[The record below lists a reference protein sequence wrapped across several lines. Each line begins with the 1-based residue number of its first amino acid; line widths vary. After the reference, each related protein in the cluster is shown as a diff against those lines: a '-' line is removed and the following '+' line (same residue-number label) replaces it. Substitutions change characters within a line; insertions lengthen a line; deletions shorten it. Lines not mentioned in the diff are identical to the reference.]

1 MNMNRKIVKSLKLWK
16 EKKDRKPLIL
26 LGARQVGKTYTLQD
40 FANNFFQKS
49 LYINFEKDKTLDKVF
64 DKDLDPKRILNEL
77 QIYLNKEINIHKD
90 LLIFDEIQE
99 CAKALTSLK
108 YFSEEL
114 PDLAICSCGSL
125 LGIKL
130 SEGSFPVGKVEII
143 NMYPMS
149 FFEFLE
155 AMHEEKLLK
164 YLNEWEPKEKL
175 SDTIHGKT
183 WDLFKEYLITGGL
196 PESVLTYEKFKN
208 KKAEALIKVREIQ
221 GNLIRTHLADIAKHS
236 GKQNSMHIERVWSSI
251 PSQLARE
258 QDASST
264 RYRFKGVFPNIRG
277 YSRLAGSIDWLEASG
292 LILKVL
298 ILNSGNLPLKSYTE
312 ENYFKLYV
320 YDVGMLGALS
330 DLAPKVILDYEYG
343 TYKGYFAENF
353 VAQEF
358 VSTIGTANKLYA
370 WKEAKSEIEFVRDI
384 DGSIIPIE
392 VKSGWNTRSR
402 SLQVFMEK
410 YKPNYGI
417 IFSANN
423 FGLNVKNKIH
433 KYPVYL
439 ASRFP

>member
-1 MNMNRKIVKSLKLWK
+1 MNRKITKSLKLWK
-16 EKKDRKPLIL
+16 ENKDRKPLIL
-26 LGARQVGKTYTLQD
+26 LGARQVGKTYILQD
-40 FANNFFQKS
+40 FGKNFFQRS
-49 LYINFEKDKTLDKVF
+49 RYINFEKDKALEKIF
-64 DKDLDPKRILNEL
+64 QRDLNPKRILNEL
-77 QIYLNKEINIHKD
+77 QIYFNKEINISKD
-90 LLIFDEIQE
+90 LLIFDEVQE
-99 CAKALTSLK
+99 CPRALTSLK
-108 YFSEEL
+108 YFAEEL
-114 PDLAICSCGSL
+114 PALAICSAGSL

-130 SEGSFPVGKVEII
+130 GESSFPVGKVEII

-155 AMHEEKLLK
+155 AVHEEKLLK
-164 YLNEWEPKEKL
+164 YLNEWGPKEEL
-175 SDTIHGKT
+175 SETIHGKA

-196 PESVLTYEKFKN
+196 PESILTYEKFKN
-208 KKAEALIKVREIQ
+208 KKSEVFAKVREVQ
-221 GNLIRTHLADIAKHS
+221 GNLMRTHLADIAKHS
-236 GKQNSMHIERVWSSI
+236 GKENSMHIERVWSSI

-258 QDASST
+258 HDASST
-264 RYRFKGVFPNIRG
+264 RYRFKGVIPNIRG

-292 LILKVL
+292 LILRVP
-298 ILNSGNLPLKSYTE
+298 ILNCGNLPLKSYTE

-320 YDVGMLGALS
+320 YDVGMLGTLS
-330 DLAPKVILDYEYG
+330 DLAPRVILDYEYG

-358 VSTIGTANKLYA
+358 VSTIGSANKLYA
-370 WKEAKSEIEFVRDI
+370 WKEAKSEIEFIRDI
-384 DGSIIPIE
+384 EGKGIPVE

-410 YKPNYGI
+410 YKPTYGI

-423 FGLNVKNKIH
+423 FRFNLRNKVH